1 MAATYD
7 AIERNKKPAGAL
19 EIPENFHFYYLNK
32 QDRQMRFNNG
42 GDPIYAVFDKIDNRP
57 LSKIAK
63 DFVKELKDDSI
74 RFISTLLNQYV
85 GSKLVVFSQ
94 TPTFTPY
101 PILHLTKFCPIS
113 GLFLILTVNS
123 SFYIFMRQC

>member
-1 MAATYD
+1 MLTFVTIFKPFEITYFLNTLYICKRYSKERVKFMAATYD

-74 RFISTLLNQYV
+74 RFISTLL
-85 GSKLVVFSQ
+85 K
-94 TPTFTPY
+94 
-101 PILHLTKFCPIS
+101 
-113 GLFLILTVNS
+113 
-123 SFYIFMRQC
+123 